1 MKKLLLI
8 LICLFVSSE
17 AKSKYIALECEV
29 KKKLYRITDSEGLFK
44 KNILDTSFDLI
55 TLYFDEKNQW
65 LNDSKIDKEF
75 RNKIKFNK
83 KKSMM
88 TIEDE
93 DAPDWKW
100 RLDDE
105 GDTYRYV
112 LENSFYQGSLIKSL
126 YIDLNKDSGFFRYSV
141 TYDYPNDFN
150 LYDSPSY
157 SRKLYSDGYSS
168 SGVCKKIKKSLF

>member
-1 MKKLLLI
+1 M
-8 LICLFVSSE
+8 ICLFVSSE

-93 DAPDWKW
+93 DHPDWKW

-112 LENSFYQGSLIKSL
+112 LENSFYQARLIKSL
-126 YIDLNKDSGFFRYSV
+126 YIDLNKDSGFFRYTV
-141 TYDYPNDFN
+141 KYDYPNDFN

-157 SRKLYSDGYSS
+157 NQSLKSNGYSS
-168 SGVCKKIKKSLF
+168 SGICKKIKKSLF